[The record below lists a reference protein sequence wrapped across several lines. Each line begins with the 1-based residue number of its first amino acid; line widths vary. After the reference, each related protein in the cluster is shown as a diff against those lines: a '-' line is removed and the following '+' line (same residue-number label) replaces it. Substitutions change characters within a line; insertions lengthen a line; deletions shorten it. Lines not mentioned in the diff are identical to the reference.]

1 MIPLKTDKEIQ
12 DATAFAALMR
22 KLPISSERGDPDLE
36 AAFKDAESLQEM
48 LEDLR
53 DSKPA
58 KQ

>member
-22 KLPISSERGDPDLE
+22 KLPIVSEQGDPDLE
-36 AAFKDAESLQEM
+36 AAFADAEGLQEM
-48 LEDLR
+48 LDDLR
-53 DSKPA
+53 DSKPS

>member
-1 MIPLKTDKEIQ
+1 MIPLKTAQEIQ

-22 KLPISSERGDPDLE
+22 QLPISSEQGDPDLE
-36 AAFKDAESLQEM
+36 SAFKDAESLQEM

-53 DSKPA
+53 ESKPA

>member
-12 DATAFAALMR
+12 DATAFAVLMR
-22 KLPISSERGDPDLE
+22 KLPVVSEQGDHDLE

-48 LEDLR
+48 LENLR

-58 KQ
+58 RQ

>member
-12 DATAFAALMR
+12 DAAAFAALMR
-22 KLPISSERGDPDLE
+22 KLPIVSEQGDPDLE